1 MTPEEI
7 AMRRF
12 LRLYRLQLAF
22 VAVCAGM
29 VAGVWF
35 FRTET
40 AVVSAIVGLGFA
52 ALCYIV
58 ALAVWG
64 FVSDVRGV
72 VREFHAWRA
81 GGREPQ
87 RLADA
92 VADLPRVSAEAER
105 VAAAER
111 TAAQSRFCA
120 KRTADLV
127 RTGVPRAVAEQDAE
141 TLWAAIDLGTLG

>member
-1 MTPEEI
+1 VIDLM
-7 AMRRF
+7 
-12 LRLYRLQLAF
+12 
-22 VAVCAGM
+22 AGM
-29 VAGVWF
+29 VAGV
-35 FRTET
+35 
-40 AVVSAIVGLGFA
+40 V
-52 ALCYIV
+52 
-58 ALAVWG
+58 LAVLSLVG
-64 FVSDVRGV
+64 FV
-72 VREFHAWRA
+72 AWRERPYGQTGHA
-81 GGREPQ
+81 RRAVTFDREPQ

-92 VADLPRVSAEAER
+92 VSDLPRVSAEAER